1 MKKLFISLFIIGA
14 ILFQVNSAN
23 AEIKKEAGYISLNAS
38 KTKDVE
44 PNRARISFAV
54 ESIEDEAQVAVTKNN
69 EVSNKIITAIKEITS
84 PETETIKTTNF
95 SVRPNYSK
103 TINGT
108 RTIRNYTAI
117 NSIVI
122 ETKDITK
129 VAKLIDTAIANGANR
144 TDNLSYSYEGDSS
157 ECKKLYSIILKEL
170 NEQASIIAS
179 SSSSTLDGIK
189 HINASCSTNENVVSG
204 RSYAKNA
211 MVDNA
216 MAETISTPIEA
227 GKVKIRVYINAEYY
241 VK

>member
-1 MKKLFISLFIIGA
+1 MKKLFIGLFLAGI
-14 ILFQVNSAN
+14 ILFQINSAN
-23 AEIKKEAGYISLNAS
+23 AEVKKEAGYISLNAS
-38 KTKDVE
+38 KTEDVE
-44 PNRARISFAV
+44 PNRAKISFAV
-54 ESIEDEAQVAVTKNN
+54 ETIEDEAQIAVTKNN
-69 EVSNKIITAIKEITS
+69 EVSNKIITAIKTITS
-84 PETETIKTTNF
+84 NETETIETTNF

-108 RTIRNYTAI
+108 RTIKNYTAV
-117 NSIVI
+117 NSVII

-157 ECKKLYSIILKEL
+157 ECKKLYSQILKEL
-170 NEQASIIAS
+170 NAQASIIAA

-204 RSYAKNA
+204 RAYAKNA
-211 MVDNA
+211 MADAAV
-216 MAETISTPIEA
+216 AESVSTPIEA